1 MKRCRVNDYRKSF
14 FFNFYLFFVI
24 GNIHGRGSLAFS
36 SALSVV
42 PLVMEEAASANLAIL
57 QSNPTGERAHNVD
70 MR

>member
-1 MKRCRVNDYRKSF
+1 MIIENLF
-14 FFNFYLFFVI
+14 LNFYLSFVI
-24 GNIHGRGSLAFS
+24 GTIHGRGNLAFS